1 MIVYLAHW
9 DWILTQSRK
18 DIVSNI
24 NDSKFMAICPINE
37 NEIELESYYQE
48 IIDWKIDR
56 NKIFDFWGI
65 KNLRN
70 IIKDLNS
77 DDIVHVFTL
86 KSGLLFAF
94 ANLFRNN
101 KTKNILTIT
110 GLGYLFSNNFKA
122 KILKILLSF
131 FITHLINKNF
141 DFLMY
146 QNGEDQKTF
155 NNYSKYNGESF
166 IIPTSGITVKEL
178 ELKKEYRNSNLKVI
192 MATRLINDKGIFEY
206 LELANLMKDS
216 DFEFYLAGDLDN
228 GNPDSLSESQLN
240 EIKNSNFINYLGH
253 IDIKKELQNF
263 DINIVMSKYEGSS
276 RILLESLY
284 VGLICLSNNIPGTS
298 EVSSKFRNSFFID
311 ENKGKIYFSSN
322 MNSKTVTLKY
332 VSDSLGTDDE
342 MRAHKFAEE
351 AMYKW
356 IAHAILST
364 RINVPEYIVARF
376 KKERFAEVRKAKLR
390 LSNIKLEEITQVMRG
405 KSKHIKH

>member
-1 MIVYLAHW
+1 MLTILTLKMLLMIVYLAHW

-24 NDSKFMAICPINE
+24 NDSKFMAICPIDE
-37 NEIELESYYQE
+37 NKIELENYYHKAV
-48 IIDWKIDR
+48 DWNLDR
-56 NKIFDFWGI
+56 NKIFDVSGI
-65 KNLRN
+65 RSLRK
-70 IIKDLNS
+70 ITKSLNY
-77 DDIVHVFTL
+77 DDIVHVYTL

-146 QNGEDQKTF
+146 QNNIDQKTF
-155 NNYSKYNGESF
+155 NNYSKYKGESY
-166 IIPTSGITVKEL
+166 IIPTSGISVQEFKI
-178 ELKKEYRNSNLKVI
+178 KKEYRNSNLKII
-192 MATRLINDKGIFEY
+192 MATRLIKDKGIFEY
-206 LELANLMKDS
+206 LDLANLMKDS

-240 EIKNSNFINYLGH
+240 EIKNSNFLNYLGH

-311 ENKGKIYFSSN
+311 ENNIEEFRRSLDEIINHDAFSDNTQNILFGEDAKYNRELIDENYTSVKIAAAYNKIYRYLRKEIES
-322 MNSKTVTLKY
+322 
-332 VSDSLGTDDE
+332 
-342 MRAHKFAEE
+342 
-351 AMYKW
+351 YKSEF
-356 IAHAILST
+356 I
-364 RINVPEYIVARF
+364 
-376 KKERFAEVRKAKLR
+376 
-390 LSNIKLEEITQVMRG
+390 
-405 KSKHIKH
+405 

>member
-1 MIVYLAHW
+1 MLTILTLKMLLMIVYLAHW
-9 DWILTQSRK
+9 DWILTRSRK

-24 NDSKFMAICPINE
+24 NNSKFMAICPINE

-65 KNLRN
+65 KNLRK
-70 IIKDLNS
+70 IIKNLNS
-77 DDIVHVFTL
+77 EDIVHVFTL

-110 GLGYLFSNNFKA
+110 GLGYLFSDSFKA

-146 QNGEDQKTF
+146 QNIEDQKTF
-155 NNYSKYNGESF
+155 NNYSKYIGESY

-178 ELKKEYRNSNLKVI
+178 QIKKEYRNSNLKII

-216 DFEFYLAGDLDN
+216 DFKFYLAGDVDE
-228 GNPDSLSESQLN
+228 GNPDSLSKSQLD
-240 EIKNSNFINYLGH
+240 EIKNNKYINYLGH
-253 IDIKKELQNF
+253 IDIKRDLHNY

-284 VGLICLSNNIPGTS
+284 IGLICLSNNIPGTI
-298 EVSSKFRNSFFID
+298 ELGSKFSNSFFID
-311 ENKGKIYFSSN
+311 DNNIREFKEKLNEIINYDVFLDDSQNSFFGKGAEYNRELINKNYTSVKIATAYNKIYQF
-322 MNSKTVTLKY
+322 
-332 VSDSLGTDDE
+332 
-342 MRAHKFAEE
+342 
-351 AMYKW
+351 
-356 IAHAILST
+356 
-364 RINVPEYIVARF
+364 
-376 KKERFAEVRKAKLR
+376 LR
-390 LSNIKLEEITQVMRG
+390 EEIESY
-405 KSKHIKH
+405 KSEFI

>member
-24 NDSKFMAICPINE
+24 NDLEFVAICPIGR
-37 NEIELESYYQE
+37 NEIELENCYTE
-48 IIDWKIDR
+48 AIDWKINR
-56 NKIFDFWGI
+56 NKIFDFSGV

-70 IIKDLNS
+70 IIKDFNS

-110 GLGYLFSNNFKA
+110 GLGYLFSDNFKA

-131 FITHLINKNF
+131 FIKRLINKNY

-146 QNGEDQKTF
+146 QNGEDQETF
-155 NNYSKYNGESF
+155 NNYSKFNGESYT
-166 IIPTSGITVKEL
+166 IPTSGINVKEL
-178 ELKKEYRNSNLKVI
+178 EIKKEYQNSNLKVI

-206 LELANLMKDS
+206 LELAKLMKDS

-228 GNPDSLSESQLN
+228 GNPDSLSESQLD
-240 EIKNSNFINYLGH
+240 EIKKSNFINYLGH
-253 IDIKKELQNF
+253 IDIKKELHNF

-284 VGLICLSNNIPGTS
+284 IGLICLSNNISGTT
-298 EVSSKFRNSFFID
+298 EFSSQFRNSFFID
-311 ENKGKIYFSSN
+311 DNNIEEFKRNLNEIISHDAFSDNTQNILFEEDAKYNRELIIENYTSVKIAAAYNKIYQY
-322 MNSKTVTLKY
+322 L
-332 VSDSLGTDDE
+332 
-342 MRAHKFAEE
+342 
-351 AMYKW
+351 
-356 IAHAILST
+356 
-364 RINVPEYIVARF
+364 
-376 KKERFAEVRKAKLR
+376 KKEIE
-390 LSNIKLEEITQVMRG
+390 SY
-405 KSKHIKH
+405 KSEFI

>member
-1 MIVYLAHW
+1 MLTILTPKMLLMIVYLAHW
-9 DWILTQSRK
+9 DWILTRSRK

-24 NDSKFMAICPINE
+24 NNSKFMAICPINE

-65 KNLRN
+65 KNLRK
-70 IIKDLNS
+70 IIKNLNS
-77 DDIVHVFTL
+77 EDIVHVFTL

-110 GLGYLFSNNFKA
+110 GLGYLFSDSFKA

-146 QNGEDQKTF
+146 QNIEDQKTF
-155 NNYSKYNGESF
+155 NNYSKYIGESY

-178 ELKKEYRNSNLKVI
+178 QIKKEYRNSNLKII

-216 DFEFYLAGDLDN
+216 DFKFYLAGDVDK
-228 GNPDSLSESQLN
+228 GNPDSLSKSQLD
-240 EIKNSNFINYLGH
+240 EIKNNKYINYLGH
-253 IDIKKELQNF
+253 IDIKRDLHNY

-284 VGLICLSNNIPGTS
+284 IGLICLSNNIPGTI
-298 EVSSKFRNSFFID
+298 ELGSKFSNSFFID
-311 ENKGKIYFSSN
+311 DNNIREFKEKLNEIINYDVFLDDSQNSFFGKGAEYNRELINKNYTSVKIATAYNKIYQF
-322 MNSKTVTLKY
+322 
-332 VSDSLGTDDE
+332 
-342 MRAHKFAEE
+342 
-351 AMYKW
+351 
-356 IAHAILST
+356 
-364 RINVPEYIVARF
+364 
-376 KKERFAEVRKAKLR
+376 LR
-390 LSNIKLEEITQVMRG
+390 EEIESY
-405 KSKHIKH
+405 KSEFI

>member
-1 MIVYLAHW
+1 MLTILTLKMLLMIVYLAHW
-9 DWILTQSRK
+9 DWILTRSRK

-24 NDSKFMAICPINE
+24 NNSKFMAICPINE

-70 IIKDLNS
+70 IVKDLNS

-110 GLGYLFSNNFKA
+110 GLGYLFSDNFKA
-122 KILKILLSF
+122 KILKILLGF
-131 FITHLINKNF
+131 FIKRLVNKNF

-146 QNGEDQKTF
+146 QNGDDQKIF

-240 EIKNSNFINYLGH
+240 EIKNSNFINYLGR

-284 VGLICLSNNIPGTS
+284 IGLICISNNIPGTT
-298 EVSSKFRNSFFID
+298 ELSSKFSNSFFVNDNNIEEFRRSLDEIINHDAFSDNTQNILFGEDAKYNRELID
-311 ENKGKIYFSSN
+311 ENYTSVKIAAAYNKIYRYLRKEIES
-322 MNSKTVTLKY
+322 
-332 VSDSLGTDDE
+332 
-342 MRAHKFAEE
+342 
-351 AMYKW
+351 YKSEF
-356 IAHAILST
+356 I
-364 RINVPEYIVARF
+364 
-376 KKERFAEVRKAKLR
+376 
-390 LSNIKLEEITQVMRG
+390 
-405 KSKHIKH
+405 

>member
-1 MIVYLAHW
+1 MLTILTLKMLLMIVYLAHW

-24 NDSKFMAICPINE
+24 NDSKFMAICPFDQ
-37 NEIELESYYQE
+37 NEIELGNYYKE
-48 IIDWKIDR
+48 TIDWKLNR

-110 GLGYLFSNNFKA
+110 GLGYLFSDNFKA
-122 KILKILLSF
+122 KILKILLGF
-131 FITHLINKNF
+131 FIKRLVNKNF

-311 ENKGKIYFSSN
+311 ENNIEEFRRSLDEIINHDAFSDNTQNILFGEDAKYNRELIDENYTSVKIAAAYNKIYRYLRKEIES
-322 MNSKTVTLKY
+322 
-332 VSDSLGTDDE
+332 
-342 MRAHKFAEE
+342 
-351 AMYKW
+351 YKSEF
-356 IAHAILST
+356 I
-364 RINVPEYIVARF
+364 
-376 KKERFAEVRKAKLR
+376 
-390 LSNIKLEEITQVMRG
+390 
-405 KSKHIKH
+405 

>member
-24 NDSKFMAICPINE
+24 NDSKFMAICPLDQ
-37 NEIELESYYQE
+37 NEIELGNYYKE
-48 IIDWKIDR
+48 TFDWKLNR

-110 GLGYLFSNNFKA
+110 GLGYLFSDNFKA
-122 KILKILLSF
+122 KILKILLGF
-131 FITHLINKNF
+131 FIKRLVNKNF

-311 ENKGKIYFSSN
+311 ENNIEEFRRSLDEIINHDAFSDNTQNILFGEDAKYNRELIDENYTSVKIAAAYNKIYRYLRKEIES
-322 MNSKTVTLKY
+322 
-332 VSDSLGTDDE
+332 
-342 MRAHKFAEE
+342 
-351 AMYKW
+351 YKSEF
-356 IAHAILST
+356 I
-364 RINVPEYIVARF
+364 
-376 KKERFAEVRKAKLR
+376 
-390 LSNIKLEEITQVMRG
+390 
-405 KSKHIKH
+405 

>member
-1 MIVYLAHW
+1 MLTILTLKMLLMIVYLAHW
-9 DWILTQSRK
+9 DWILTRSRK

-24 NDSKFMAICPINE
+24 NNSKFMAICPISE
-37 NEIELESYYQE
+37 NEIELENYYQE
-48 IIDWKIDR
+48 TIDWKIDR

-65 KNLRN
+65 KNLRK
-70 IIKDLNS
+70 IIKNLNS
-77 DDIVHVFTL
+77 EDIVHVFTL

-110 GLGYLFSNNFKA
+110 GLGYLFSDSFKA

-146 QNGEDQKTF
+146 QNIEDQKTF
-155 NNYSKYNGESF
+155 NNYSKYIGESY

-178 ELKKEYRNSNLKVI
+178 EIKKEYRNSNLKII

-216 DFEFYLAGDLDN
+216 DFKFYLAGDVDK
-228 GNPDSLSESQLN
+228 GNPDSLSKSQLD
-240 EIKNSNFINYLGH
+240 EIKNNKYINYLGH
-253 IDIKKELQNF
+253 IDIKRDLHNY

-284 VGLICLSNNIPGTS
+284 IGLICLSNNIPGTI
-298 EVSSKFRNSFFID
+298 ELGSKFSNSFFID
-311 ENKGKIYFSSN
+311 DNNIREFKEKLNEIINYDVFLDDSQNSFFGNGAKYNRELINKNYTSVKIATAYNKIYQF
-322 MNSKTVTLKY
+322 
-332 VSDSLGTDDE
+332 
-342 MRAHKFAEE
+342 
-351 AMYKW
+351 
-356 IAHAILST
+356 
-364 RINVPEYIVARF
+364 
-376 KKERFAEVRKAKLR
+376 LR
-390 LSNIKLEEITQVMRG
+390 EEIESY
-405 KSKHIKH
+405 KSEFI

>member
-1 MIVYLAHW
+1 MLTILTLKMLLMIVYLAHW

-24 NDSKFMAICPINE
+24 NDSKFMAICPFDR
-37 NEIELESYYQE
+37 NEIELGNYYKE
-48 IIDWKIDR
+48 TIDWKLNR

-110 GLGYLFSNNFKA
+110 GLGYLFSDNFKA
-122 KILKILLSF
+122 KILKILLGF
-131 FITHLINKNF
+131 FIKRLVNKNF

-146 QNGEDQKTF
+146 QN
-155 NNYSKYNGESF
+155 
-166 IIPTSGITVKEL
+166 
-178 ELKKEYRNSNLKVI
+178 
-192 MATRLINDKGIFEY
+192 
-206 LELANLMKDS
+206 
-216 DFEFYLAGDLDN
+216 LAGDLDN

-311 ENKGKIYFSSN
+311 ENNIEEFRRSLDEIINHDAFSDNTQNILFGEDAKYNRELIDENYTSVKIAAAYNKIYRYLRREIES
-322 MNSKTVTLKY
+322 
-332 VSDSLGTDDE
+332 
-342 MRAHKFAEE
+342 
-351 AMYKW
+351 YKSEF
-356 IAHAILST
+356 I
-364 RINVPEYIVARF
+364 
-376 KKERFAEVRKAKLR
+376 
-390 LSNIKLEEITQVMRG
+390 
-405 KSKHIKH
+405 

>member
-1 MIVYLAHW
+1 MLTILTLKMLLMIVYLAHW

-24 NDSKFMAICPINE
+24 NDSKFMAICPIGR
-37 NEIELESYYQE
+37 NEIELKNYYKES
-48 IIDWKIDR
+48 IDWKLNR
-56 NKIFDFWGI
+56 NKIFDLWGI

-70 IIKDLNS
+70 IIRDLNS

-110 GLGYLFSNNFKA
+110 GLGYLFSDNFKA

-131 FITHLINKNF
+131 FIKRLINKNY

-146 QNGEDQKTF
+146 QNGEDQETF
-155 NNYSKYNGESF
+155 NNYSKFNGESYT
-166 IIPTSGITVKEL
+166 IPTSGINVKEL
-178 ELKKEYRNSNLKVI
+178 EIKKEYQNSNLKVI

-206 LELANLMKDS
+206 LELAKLMKDS

-228 GNPDSLSESQLN
+228 GNPDSLSESQLD
-240 EIKNSNFINYLGH
+240 EIKKSNFINYLGH
-253 IDIKKELQNF
+253 IDIKKELHNF

-284 VGLICLSNNIPGTS
+284 IGLICLSNNISGTT
-298 EVSSKFRNSFFID
+298 EFSSQFRNSFFID
-311 ENKGKIYFSSN
+311 DNNIEEFKRNLNEIISHDAFSDNTQNIFFEDAKYNRELIIENYTSVKIAAAYNKIYQY
-322 MNSKTVTLKY
+322 L
-332 VSDSLGTDDE
+332 
-342 MRAHKFAEE
+342 
-351 AMYKW
+351 
-356 IAHAILST
+356 
-364 RINVPEYIVARF
+364 
-376 KKERFAEVRKAKLR
+376 KKEIE
-390 LSNIKLEEITQVMRG
+390 SY
-405 KSKHIKH
+405 KSEFI